1 MNLWSEN
8 IMKIENIVLNS
19 ERNVTLTA
27 YIPDISDEMP
37 NTNVKPGVLVFPGG
51 AYKFCSDREAEPV
64 AFEFMAKG
72 YNVFILRYSLNEKSV
87 FPNPLNDAI
96 ESLKLIRDKSSEWH
110 TNPGKVAVCGF
121 SAGGHL
127 AAAVSTMSDIKPN
140 ACILGYPCIL
150 DDLGDILANPVPSL
164 EKYVTDET
172 PPTFIVSAADD
183 DLVPIKHSLEYA
195 NALTQNK
202 VSYEMHIFA
211 QGGHGFS
218 TSSDVVTVPERRD
231 FVKNT
236 KIWIEICLTWL
247 DKVFAD

>member
-1 MNLWSEN
+1 
-8 IMKIENIVLNS
+8 MKIENIVLNA

-37 NTNVKPGVLVFPGG
+37 NMKIKPAVLVFPGG
-51 AYKFCSDREAEPV
+51 GYYYCSDREAEPV

-72 YNVFILRYSLNEKSV
+72 YNVFILRYSLKEHSV

-96 ESLKLIRDKSSEWH
+96 EALNLIREKSDEWY
-110 TNPGKVAVCGF
+110 TDSAKIAVCGF

-127 AAAVSTMSDIKPN
+127 AAALSTMSDVKPN

-150 DDLGDILANPVPSL
+150 KEIGEILANPVPSL
-164 EKYVTDET
+164 EKYVTTQT
-172 PPTFIVSAADD
+172 PPTFIASAADD
-183 DLVPIKHSLEYA
+183 DIVPIKHSLEYA
-195 NALTQNK
+195 KALTENK
-202 VSYEMHIFA
+202 VPYEMHIFS

-218 TSSDVVTVPERRD
+218 TSSDVVTVTERRN

-236 KIWIEICLTWL
+236 KIWIEICLAWL
-247 DKVFAD
+247 EKVFAN